1 MTCLPYW
8 TLVEYTATN
17 SINYTMSLE
26 SAYEFGDF
34 NPTPECTV
42 HISREDTI
50 SWSGFYN
57 KNVDEVQTCILWFQT
72 SCIWNWMCLTVIKP
86 REISTFQTDLTI
98 ELNATKLSSTYKY
111 SMKWRLSKHHTKC
124 QVAICL
130 TAHVKAGK
138 FVSYLCFIIYYL
150 IPTFLNQ
157 TTPSLHFFET
167 SLYLLSHRCTTHHIF
182 NHILKHFIAQ
192 LQNTYD

>member
-1 MTCLPYW
+1 
-8 TLVEYTATN
+8 
-17 SINYTMSLE
+17 MSLE

-50 SWSGFYN
+50 SWPGFYI
-57 KNVDEVQTCILWFQT
+57 KHLDEVQTCILWFQT

-98 ELNATKLSSTYKY
+98 ELNATKLSSTYTY
-111 SMKWRLSKHHTKC
+111 SMKWRLLKHHTKC

-130 TAHVKAGK
+130 TAHKKGGQVC
-138 FVSYLCFIIYYL
+138 FVPVFHHLLFNSYVSKSNNSFL
-150 IPTFLNQ
+150 TFLWNIFVFIE
-157 TTPSLHFFET
+157 PPLHN
-167 SLYLLSHRCTTHHIF
+167 SSHI
-182 NHILKHFIAQ
+182 
-192 LQNTYD
+192 